1 MIQSCISQTNVT
13 LKVRMEAKRALAV
26 VIHHPEFESALAE
39 TDLAKKDLENAKKPL
54 DAIRQDK
61 KNPFPK

>member
-1 MIQSCISQTNVT
+1 M
-13 LKVRMEAKRALAV
+13 LKVRMEAKRAIAV
-26 VIHHPEFESALAE
+26 VIHHPEFENALAE